1 MFPPPYS
8 SGLWSKKQREHWP
21 FVLHINGNRT
31 DLGAVP
37 PAKLSAGNLG
47 SIGLGS
53 LNPAFQRSIILNSGL
68 AYWYPMAP
76 EANWTILGTRRSM
89 IALGTRRFSSG
100 SL

>member
-1 MFPPPYS
+1 MVTEAERA
-8 SGLWSKKQREHWP
+8 LA

-47 SIGLGS
+47 SIGLGT
-53 LNPAFQRSIILNSGL
+53 LNPAFQRSIICNSGL
-68 AYWYPMAP
+68 SHWYPLDP

-89 IALGTRRFSSG
+89 IAWVILV
-100 SL
+100 